1 MYIID
6 VEASGLAAESYPIEI
21 AWLDSEDPDSFDS
34 FLIVPDPTWIH
45 WDEYAENEI
54 HHISRAMLEEDGITL
69 EEACERLNFK
79 LSGKEVY
86 SDAVDFDRNWI
97 QRLFNTV
104 SVEPTFKVRSIFD
117 LLPEN
122 AEQDYDAL
130 VFDQV
135 VVHRAL
141 DDARQIASMV
151 AKLRI
156 TLPKA

>member
-1 MYIID
+1 MYVID

-21 AWLDSEDPDSFDS
+21 AWQDSKDPDNFDS
-34 FLIVPDPTWIH
+34 FLLLPDPAWTY

-54 HHISRAMLEEDGITL
+54 HHISRAMLAEGGIPL
-69 EEACERLNFK
+69 EEACERLNLK

-104 SVEPTFKVRSIFD
+104 SVEPTFTMRSIFD

-122 AEQDYDAL
+122 AEQDYEAL
-130 VFDQV
+130 VSDQI

-141 DDARQIASMV
+141 DDARQIASLV
-151 AKLRI
+151 ANI
-156 TLPKA
+156 SVI